1 MIRRCPPHAGLS
13 HPVHLRYG
21 LYAFFRRTCATT
33 RVRGPI
39 PGWQAM
45 NDSDVMTVVTTV
57 SDVQTARRVASVLV
71 RERWPRA

>member
-1 MIRRCPPHAGLS
+1 
-13 HPVHLRYG
+13 
-21 LYAFFRRTCATT
+21 
-33 RVRGPI
+33 
-39 PGWQAM
+39 M